1 MLIREATD
9 ADLPQLLAIHN
20 YNIEHSTAIW
30 TDTLATI
37 GERQAWLD
45 AHRTPGQLALVATE
59 GLGAAAVADEG
70 AVAGEVAL
78 ADEVVGYATYG
89 PWRAKEGY
97 RHTVENSVYVRHD
110 RTGQG
115 FGEALMVE
123 LIARASEASFHVM
136 IAAIEAGNAGSIRLH
151 ERLGFEDCGVIQ
163 QVGYKFERWLDLK
176 HMRLQLD

>member
-1 MLIREATD
+1 MLIREAAD

-30 TDTLATI
+30 TDTLATLS
-37 GERQAWLD
+37 ERRAWLD
-45 AHRTPGQLALVATE
+45 AHRSAGQLALVAAE
-59 GLGAAAVADEG
+59 GDDGD
-70 AVAGEVAL
+70 
-78 ADEVVGYATYG
+78 DVVGYATYG

-115 FGEALMVE
+115 FGEALMIE

-151 ERLGFEDCGVIQ
+151 ERLGFEDCGDIK